1 VQEVVVIR
9 GPRRRRR
16 PQVTVETQPDGLPKT
31 GLFAEPLVVT
41 ALEPLEPEH
50 LEDGRWRVTFRVE
63 VRDAEGKRCS
73 DLAVDARV
81 TGPER
86 SATVQVTTDLFGRAR
101 IRMTGPVGRY
111 ELSLLEVAAK
121 ALRWDGEAGPR
132 HAAIEVA

>member
-1 VQEVVVIR
+1 MIR

-16 PQVTVETQPDGLPKT
+16 PQLTVEPQPDGLPKT
-31 GLFAEPLVVT
+31 GLFAEPLTVT
-41 ALEPLEPEH
+41 GLEPLEPER

-73 DLAVDARV
+73 DLAVDAQV

-101 IRMTGPVGRY
+101 VRMTGPAGRY
-111 ELSLLEVAAK
+111 ELALLEVAAK
-121 ALRWDGEAGPR
+121 ALRWDADAGPR
-132 HAAIEVA
+132 DAALEVG